1 MLAKVEI
8 PDVKNVFQLQY
19 CVSDKPAIKPFEP
32 EMIAVQDYP
41 ITEMQPVYFLADSFE
56 SAQEK
61 LK

>member
-1 MLAKVEI
+1 MT
-8 PDVKNVFQLQY
+8 
-19 CVSDKPAIKPFEP
+19 DKPSVMPFEP
-32 EMIAVQDYP
+32 EKIVVQEYP